1 MSTMKKVLDDFNVL
15 IETTDNHYA
24 VILIEVMKNL
34 IINSK
39 GIFCFDF
46 FYF

>member
-1 MSTMKKVLDDFNVL
+1 MITMKKVLEDFNLL
-15 IETTDNHYA
+15 IETTENHYA

-39 GIFCFDF
+39 GIFLF
-46 FYF
+46 